1 MHLIVFSF
9 IYPFIWLISKLP
21 MRILY
26 IISDGLYH
34 LNYYV
39 IGYRK
44 KVVLENL
51 KLAFPEK
58 NEQELKKIS
67 KGFFKHLT
75 DFIVESIKTFTISEK
90 EISKRIKYKNIDVL
104 QEVAKNGKSI
114 SLVGIHQANWEWLTG
129 LPLQIKT
136 PDFYAAYTK
145 VQNKHFEKVIK
156 MSRSKFGGTL
166 YRTSDTIRNL
176 HRNFVNKKQGIY
188 ILLSDQSPQ
197 IKNTHYWAEFM
208 GIKVPIHTGAE
219 TLSKRYDMS
228 FVYWTSRK
236 IKRGYYEVEFE
247 LITEHPKEY
256 KDYQLTDKFLELTER
271 NIRNQPEVYLWSH
284 KRFKHKDKVPKSTS

>member
-1 MHLIVFSF
+1 MHLIVFSL
-9 IYPFIWLISKLP
+9 IYPFIWLFSKLP

-26 IISDGLYH
+26 LISDGLYY
-34 LNYYV
+34 LNYYI

-51 KLAFPEK
+51 RLAFPEK
-58 NEQELKKIS
+58 SEKEIIKIS
-67 KGFFKHLT
+67 KGFLRHLS
-75 DFIVESIKTFTISEK
+75 DFIVETIKTFTISEK
-90 EISKRIKYKNIDVL
+90 EISKRIKYKNIDL
-104 QEVAKNGKSI
+104 LKEVAKNGKSI

-129 LPLQIKT
+129 LPLQIKK
-136 PDFYAAYTK
+136 PHFYAAYTK
-145 VQNKHFEKVIK
+145 VENKYFEKVVK

-166 YRTSDTIRNL
+166 YRTTDTIRNI

-188 ILLSDQSPQ
+188 ILLSDQSP
-197 IKNTHYWAEFM
+197 IINKTHYWSEFM

-219 TLSKRYDMS
+219 ALAKRYDMS
-228 FVYWTSRK
+228 FVYWTTRK

-247 LITEHPKEY
+247 LITENPKEY
-256 KDYQLTDKFLELTER
+256 KDYQLTDKFLEITER

-284 KRFKHKDKVPKSTS
+284 KRFKHRNKVPKEFL

>member
-1 MHLIVFSF
+1 MHLIIFTL

-21 MRILY
+21 MRVLY
-26 IISDGLYH
+26 FFSDVFYI
-34 LNYYV
+34 LNYYI

-44 KVVLENL
+44 KVVLNNL
-51 KLAFPEK
+51 KLSFPDK
-58 NEQELKKIS
+58 SDQEIKKIS

-90 EISKRIKYKNIDVL
+90 EISKRIKYKNIDL
-104 QEVAKNGKSI
+104 LENVAKNGKSI
-114 SLVGIHQANWEWLTG
+114 ALVGIHQANWEWLTG
-129 LPLQIKT
+129 LPLHIKN

-145 VQNKHFEKVIK
+145 VENKHFEKVVK

-188 ILLSDQSPQ
+188 ILLSDQSPLLSKTQ
-197 IKNTHYWAEFM
+197 YWANFM
-208 GIKVPIHTGAE
+208 GVKVPVHTGAE
-219 TLSKRYDMS
+219 ALSKRYDMS

-236 IKRGYYEVEFE
+236 IKRGYYEIEFE
-247 LITEHPKEY
+247 LITENPKEY
-256 KDYQLTDKFLELTER
+256 KNYELTDKFLEITER

-284 KRFKHKDKVPKSTS
+284 KRFKHRNKVPKEFL

>member
-1 MHLIVFSF
+1 
-9 IYPFIWLISKLP
+9 

-26 IISDGLYH
+26 LISDGLYY
-34 LNYYV
+34 LNYYI

-51 KLAFPEK
+51 RLAFPEK
-58 NEQELKKIS
+58 SEKEIIKIS
-67 KGFFKHLT
+67 KGFLRHLS
-75 DFIVESIKTFTISEK
+75 DFIVETIKTFTISEK
-90 EISKRIKYKNIDVL
+90 EISKRIKYKNIDL
-104 QEVAKNGKSI
+104 LKEVAKNGKSI

-129 LPLQIKT
+129 LPLQIKK
-136 PDFYAAYTK
+136 PHFYAAYTK
-145 VQNKHFEKVIK
+145 VENKYFEKVVK

-166 YRTSDTIRNL
+166 YRTTDTIRNI

-188 ILLSDQSPQ
+188 ILLSDQSP
-197 IKNTHYWAEFM
+197 IINKTHYWSEFM

-219 TLSKRYDMS
+219 ALAKRYDMS
-228 FVYWTSRK
+228 FVYWTTRK

-247 LITEHPKEY
+247 LITENPKEY
-256 KDYQLTDKFLELTER
+256 KDYQLTDKFLEITER

-284 KRFKHKDKVPKSTS
+284 KRFKHRNKVPKEFL

>member
-1 MHLIVFSF
+1 MHLIVFSL

-21 MRILY
+21 MKILY
-26 IISDGLYH
+26 IISDGLYL
-34 LNYYV
+34 LNYYI

-51 KLAFPEK
+51 HLAFPEK
-58 NEQELKKIS
+58 SEKEIIKIS
-67 KGFFKHLT
+67 KGFLKHLT

-90 EISKRIKYKNIDVL
+90 EISKRIKYKNIDL
-104 QEVAKNGKSI
+104 LKEVAKNGKSI

-129 LPLQIKT
+129 LPLQIKK

-219 TLSKRYDMS
+219 TLAKRYDMS
-228 FVYWTSRK
+228 FVYWTTRK

-247 LITEHPKEY
+247 LITENPKEY
-256 KDYQLTDKFLELTER
+256 KNYELTDKFIEITER

-284 KRFKHKDKVPKSTS
+284 KRFKHRNKVPILPS